1 MYDKLLFYYMMILF
15 SGGML
20 LSVFI
25 QIPAHLKSIN
35 QQKSVLTNAPKP
47 TSETPTAETFDE
59 QYTKFLSKISRRNE
73 EEFKMET
80 LQAMNEHIREMLK
93 KRNKLDEYI
102 QVEQEYKAFLA
113 QRLAYAIELAKFV
126 DELEKR
132 FSSLCEE
139 NKSTEADYM
148 RKFPNEIRLLAVN
161 RTCSLN

>member
-1 MYDKLLFYYMMILF
+1 MYGKLLFYYMMILF

-20 LSVFI
+20 LSVLM

-35 QQKSVLTNAPKP
+35 QQKSVPKP
-47 TSETPTAETFDE
+47 STETPTAETFDE

-93 KRNKLDEYI
+93 RRNKLDEYI

-132 FSSLCEE
+132 FSALCEE